1 MSEYKR
7 GKHPN
12 SLKNLKSNYRFTVET
27 ASKEGKKGAAA
38 SNIAQSEKKT
48 FSAIAEKALAMKP
61 TPKTEDFMREL
72 GYAEEEIT
80 QKAACVLAMIKAAQK
95 GNVKAFEKLQELLGE
110 LQQEEKADNG
120 ILDGLLEWMKKNAE
134 Q

>member
-12 SLKNLKSNYRFTVET
+12 SLKNLEKGKRFTAET
-27 ASKEGKKGAAA
+27 ATEKGKKGAEA
-38 SNIAQSEKKT
+38 SHIVQEQKKT
-48 FSAIAEKALAMKP
+48 FAAIAEKALIMKP

-80 QKAACVLAMIKAAQK
+80 QKAACVLAMIKEAQK

-120 ILDGLLEWMKKNAE
+120 ILEALLEWMKGRQK
-134 Q
+134 